1 MYKVKNGPSLQVKLC
16 FMQVSFEDDFL
27 GDFIL
32 AVFRVS
38 HKSDVRSEVQ

>member
-1 MYKVKNGPSLQVKLC
+1 
-16 FMQVSFEDDFL
+16 MQVSFEDDFL

-38 HKSDVRSEVQ
+38 HKSDVRSEG